1 MNRKN
6 GKRGKDGVRPFP
18 SFPILLFNSAAM
30 TALGI
35 IVLVL
40 LTAAA
45 AVLWWQHGQ
54 LKLLRTRHAKELAAQ
69 RTQREVELA
78 AQAER
83 TAALFDR
90 MVEGIIVVG
99 PHGRIR
105 LANRAAGVL
114 FDFAPPASDR
124 TVLEATRHHEVAAL
138 VARLDGEPEVLNH
151 ELRLDGLAETR
162 FLQVNALA
170 LRGTDGARDGAIL
183 VFHDLTRLRQLEA
196 VRQEFVANVS
206 HELRT
211 PLSLIKSAAETLI
224 DGGKI
229 DPAVTAR
236 FLEIIDKHAS
246 RLTLLID
253 DLLLLARLD
262 SGRIELQLQPV
273 ALRVAAQDALDDAA
287 LIARAREI
295 SLDNQVAPE
304 AVAYADPERLRQVL
318 ANLIDNGIKY
328 GRVGGHLAVGGRVL
342 DRDYVEL
349 TVRDDGP
356 GIPAEAKARVFE
368 RFYRADKA
376 RSREQGGTGLGLAIV
391 KNVVQAH
398 GGDVRVESAAG
409 TGTEFFITLPAA
421 KV

>member
-1 MNRKN
+1 VTLL
-6 GKRGKDGVRPFP
+6 G
-18 SFPILLFNSAAM
+18 ILLLLLLIAASAM
-30 TALGI
+30 I
-35 IVLVL
+35 
-40 LTAAA
+40 
-45 AVLWWQHGQ
+45 WWQHDQ
-54 LKLLRTRHAKELAAQ
+54 LKRLRARQAADLAEQRAQ
-69 RTQREVELA
+69 REAELA

-99 PHGRIR
+99 PNGKIRI
-105 LANRAAGVL
+105 ANRAAGAL
-114 FDFAPPASDR
+114 FGFPPPAADR

-138 VARLDGEPEVLNH
+138 VARLDREPEVLNH
-151 ELRLDGLAETR
+151 ELRLDGVAETR
-162 FLQVNALA
+162 YLQVNALA
-170 LRGTDGARDGAIL
+170 LRATDGSRDGAII

-224 DGGKI
+224 DGGKN
-229 DPAVTAR
+229 DAAVTAR
-236 FLEIIDKHAS
+236 FLDIIDKHAN

-262 SGRIELQLQPV
+262 SGRIELKLQPL
-273 ALRVAAQDALDDAA
+273 ALRGAVQDALDDAA
-287 LIARAREI
+287 TIARAR
-295 SLDNQVAPE
+295 QVTLE
-304 AVAYADPERLRQVL
+304 NKVAADAAAQADPERLRQVL

-328 GRVGGHLAVGGRVL
+328 GKEGGHITVGGRAL
-342 DRDYVEL
+342 DRARVEL

-356 GIPAEAKARVFE
+356 GIPSEAKARIFE

-398 GGDVRVESAAG
+398 GGDVRVESAPGA
-409 TGTEFFITLPAA
+409 GTEFSIILPAA
-421 KV
+421 KVV

>member
-1 MNRKN
+1 VTLL
-6 GKRGKDGVRPFP
+6 G
-18 SFPILLFNSAAM
+18 ILL
-30 TALGI
+30 L
-35 IVLVL
+35 LVL
-40 LTAAA
+40 IAASA
-45 AVLWWQHGQ
+45 LIWWQHDQ
-54 LKLLRTRHAKELAAQ
+54 LKRLRARQAADLAEQRVQREAELAAQ
-69 RTQREVELA
+69 V
-78 AQAER
+78 ER

-99 PHGRIR
+99 PTGKIRI
-105 LANRAAGVL
+105 ANQAAGVL
-114 FDFAPPASDR
+114 FNFAPPATDR

-138 VARLDGEPEVLNH
+138 VARLDREPEVLNH
-151 ELRLDGLAETR
+151 ELRLDGVAETR
-162 FLQVNALA
+162 YLQVNALA
-170 LRGTDGARDGAIL
+170 LRATDGTRDGAII

-224 DGGKI
+224 DGGKN

-236 FLEIIDKHAS
+236 FLEIIDKHAN

-262 SGRIELQLQPV
+262 SGRIELKLQPLP
-273 ALRVAAQDALDDAA
+273 LRSAVQDALDDAA
-287 LIARAREI
+287 TIARAR
-295 SLDNQVAPE
+295 QVTLE
-304 AVAYADPERLRQVL
+304 NKVATDAAAQADPERLRQVL

-328 GRVGGHLAVGGRVL
+328 GKEGGHITVGGRAL
-342 DRDYVEL
+342 DRARVEL

-356 GIPAEAKARVFE
+356 GIPSEAKARIFE

-398 GGDVRVESAAG
+398 GGDVRVESAPGA
-409 TGTEFFITLPAA
+409 GTEFFIILPAA
-421 KV
+421 KAM

>member
-1 MNRKN
+1 MTLI
-6 GKRGKDGVRPFP
+6 G
-18 SFPILLFNSAAM
+18 ILL
-30 TALGI
+30 
-35 IVLVL
+35 VVVL
-40 LTAAA
+40 LAAS
-45 AVLWWQHGQ
+45 AVIWWQHGQ
-54 LKLLRTRHAKELAAQ
+54 LRLVRTRHAKELAAQ

-99 PHGRIR
+99 PNGRIR
-105 LANRAAGVL
+105 IANRAAGAL
-114 FDFAPPASDR
+114 FDFPPPASER

-138 VARLDGEPEVLNH
+138 VARLEREPEVLNH
-151 ELRLDGLAETR
+151 ELRLESVAETR
-162 FLQVNALA
+162 YLQVNALA
-170 LRGTDGARDGAIL
+170 LRATDGARDGAIL
-183 VFHDLTRLRQLEA
+183 VFHDLTRLRQLES

-224 DGGKI
+224 DGGKS
-229 DPAVTAR
+229 DPAVTGR

-253 DLLLLARLD
+253 DLLLIARLD
-262 SGRIELQLQPV
+262 SGRIELHLQPV
-273 ALRVAAQDALDDAA
+273 LLRAAAQDALDDAA
-287 LIARAREI
+287 LIARAR
-295 SLDNQVAPE
+295 QVTLENRVAAD
-304 AVAYADPERLRQVL
+304 AVAHADPERLRQVL

-328 GRVGGHLAVGGRVL
+328 GREGGHLVVGGRGL
-342 DRDYVEL
+342 DRTRVEL

-368 RFYRADKA
+368 RFYRVDKA

-398 GGDVRVESAAG
+398 GGDVRVESTAG
-409 TGTEFFITLPAA
+409 AGTEFFITLPAA
-421 KV
+421 KG

>member
-1 MNRKN
+1 MTLF
-6 GKRGKDGVRPFP
+6 G
-18 SFPILLFNSAAM
+18 ILFL
-30 TALGI
+30 
-35 IVLVL
+35 LVL
-40 LTAAA
+40 LAAS
-45 AVLWWQHGQ
+45 AVVWWQHGQ

-83 TAALFDR
+83 TASLFDR

-99 PHGRIR
+99 PNGRVRI
-105 LANRAAGVL
+105 ANRAAGAL

-124 TVLEATRHHEVAAL
+124 TVLEATRHHEVSAL
-138 VARLDGEPEVLNH
+138 VARLDREPEVLNH
-151 ELRLDGLAETR
+151 ELRLESVAETR
-162 FLQVNALA
+162 YLQVNALA
-170 LRGTDGARDGAIL
+170 LRTTDGTRDGSIL
-183 VFHDLTRLRQLEA
+183 VFHDLTRLRQLES

-224 DGGKI
+224 DGGKN
-229 DPAVTAR
+229 DPAVTGR

-262 SGRIELQLQPV
+262 SGRIELHLQPV
-273 ALRVAAQDALDDAA
+273 LLRTAAQDALDDAA
-287 LIARAREI
+287 LIALAR
-295 SLDNQVAPE
+295 QVTLE
-304 AVAYADPERLRQVL
+304 NRVAADVVAHADPERLRQVL

-328 GRVGGHLAVGGRVL
+328 GREGGLLVVGGRGL
-342 DRDYVEL
+342 DRTRVEL

-368 RFYRADKA
+368 RFYRVDKA

-398 GGDVRVESAAG
+398 GGDVRVESTAG
-409 TGTEFFITLPAA
+409 AGTEFFITLPAA
-421 KV
+421 KG